1 MKVFI
6 AIIAVL
12 LTTSAFSQAEGEG
25 WYKQKSGTAAR
36 LNRVYFF
43 NRDSGWAVGY
53 QVWYKTTN
61 GGNTW
66 EYVPLPAEYSVADV
80 INPRMAIATN
90 NRYIKYTTDAGVTW
104 SDSIYANINEPQLGP
119 LHAFSL
125 DSIFSFTQFSDWTI
139 TTNRGKSWATTK
151 KDVPGVDEIH
161 RVFFENSRVGY
172 ATGNLGSCEGPGHI
186 SSGICRTT
194 DGGMTWNSICTENK
208 ILPFTEEFWG
218 VWAKDNYI
226 IVIGNMETI
235 LISRNA
241 GATWDTISRVSTRE
255 LFLSVVF
262 PTPTIGFISATSGII
277 LKTTDAG
284 FTWKKQRTTI
294 EQDIDTISSIF
305 LHDITFID
313 SLNGWS
319 VGDGGIILHTINGGF
334 TWVKQYLPKPLTTSV
349 SPEPFGRKT
358 SITYELP
365 SAMKV
370 KIRIYD
376 VLGKELVVLESPGI
390 QDPGTHS
397 IEFDGSRYPEGTF
410 HYQIQTEGFYGTG
423 KMTKVVY

>member
-6 AIIAVL
+6 TIIAVL
-12 LTTSAFSQAEGEG
+12 LTTSAFAQAEGEG
-25 WYKQKSGTAAR
+25 WYKQKSGTTEQ

-43 NRDSGWAVGY
+43 SQDSGWAVGY

-66 EYVPLPAEYSVADV
+66 VYVPLPAEYSVADV

-104 SDSIYANINEPQLGP
+104 SDSIYADINEPQLGP

-125 DSIFSFTQFSDWTI
+125 DSIFSFTQFSDWTV

-151 KDVPGVDEIH
+151 QDVPGVDDIH

-172 ATGNLGSCEGPGHI
+172 ATGNNHECEGPGHI
-186 SSGICRTT
+186 SSGICRTA
-194 DGGMTWNSICTENK
+194 DGGKTWNSICTENK
-208 ILPFTEEFWG
+208 IRIEDLWG
-218 VWAKDNYI
+218 VWAKDDFIALVGDNTT
-226 IVIGNMETI
+226 VA
-235 LISRNA
+235 ISRN
-241 GATWDTISRVSTRE
+241 GGMNWDTIPLQSFTEKV
-255 LFLSVVF
+255 LKGVVF
-262 PTPTIGFISATSGII
+262 VTNNIGYICGNEGII
-277 LKTTDAG
+277 LKTTDGG
-284 FTWKKQRTTI
+284 FQWVKQASTVEIDVDTNVNI
-294 EQDIDTISSIF
+294 ILDDIV
-305 LHDITFID
+305 FID
-313 SLNGWS
+313 SLQGWIS
-319 VGDGGIILHTINGGF
+319 GKGGTILHTINGGL
-334 TWVKQYLPKPLTTSV
+334 TWVKQTLPKPLTTSV

-376 VLGKELVVLESPGI
+376 VMGKELEVLESPGI
-390 QDPGTHS
+390 QDAGTHS
-397 IEFDGSRYPEGTF
+397 IEFDASRYPEGTF
-410 HYQIQTEGFYGTG
+410 HYQIQTDGFYGTG